1 MIEISPYMLEK
12 RVNFSPVLF
21 GGFGQKPGFGNF
33 LSAYGQFF
41 FKKAQKKW
49 AKARF

>member
-1 MIEISPYMLEK
+1 MRKIGPYMLEK
-12 RVNFSPVLF
+12 CVEFSPVLF
-21 GGFGQKPGFGNF
+21 CEFGQKPGFENF